1 MINNP
6 KTVTDYKIKYNLTGD
21 NLDDLLIELFTHS
34 ILHKWPTETYDKK
47 EKHLQ
52 RLYSEIFIQLNE
64 WLVSF
69 NLPKQNTINKCKKI
83 LENEVFAS
91 IIDVKEETYY
101 NLRSKGKLQKYI
113 RNNPEKRVSKKLAK
127 DEGYRVF
134 LENIF

>member
-101 NLRSKGKLQKYI
+101 NLR
-113 RNNPEKRVSKKLAK
+113 
-127 DEGYRVF
+127 
-134 LENIF
+134 

>member
-1 MINNP
+1 MKHTIKR
-6 KTVTDYKIKYNLTGD
+6 KTSAG
-21 NLDDLLIELFTHS
+21 
-34 ILHKWPTETYDKK
+34 
-47 EKHLQ
+47 
-52 RLYSEIFIQLNE
+52 LYSEIFIQLNE

-91 IIDVKEETYY
+91 IIDVKEKTYY
-101 NLRSKGKLQKYI
+101 NLGSKGKLQKYI
-113 RNNPEKRVSKKLAK
+113 RNNPEKRVSKKIAK

>member
-1 MINNP
+1 MIKNP
-6 KTVTDYKIKYNLTGD
+6 KTVTDYKTKYKLTGD

-34 ILHKWPTETYDKK
+34 ICHKWPTETYDKK

-52 RLYSEIFIQLNE
+52 GLYSESFIQLNK

-83 LENEVFAS
+83 LEKEVFAS

-101 NLRSKGKLQKYI
+101 NLGSKRQLQKYI

-134 LENIF
+134 LENIY